1 MKTAVKPKNSSQN
14 YKKYI
19 HFLKK
24 RHKGKLDC
32 TNNQIE
38 NYIYDARVV
47 YPQVDPQVIPAE
59 WVLVLEA
66 QVMWIELPA
75 ILRVLIMIQDNF
87 TI

>member
-1 MKTAVKPKNSSQN
+1 MTRKTRV
-14 YKKYI
+14 
-19 HFLKK
+19 
-24 RHKGKLDC
+24 G
-32 TNNQIE
+32 
-38 NYIYDARVV
+38 YDARVV

-59 WVLVLEA
+59 RVLILEA